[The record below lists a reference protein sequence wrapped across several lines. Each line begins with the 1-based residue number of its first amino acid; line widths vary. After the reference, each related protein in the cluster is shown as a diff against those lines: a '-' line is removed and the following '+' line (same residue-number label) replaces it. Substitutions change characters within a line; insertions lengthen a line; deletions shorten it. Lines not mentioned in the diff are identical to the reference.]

1 MDIEKVIAQS
11 EENIRQA
18 LRDYAAHTSQTDVL
32 DDVSDKFIQRLA
44 KDNAYAKMELRELFS
59 QSPVYDAKLDALVIN
74 GTRTH
79 DPDQTRIERLAREIL
94 LSAVGKTLDNGV
106 VFDNTGLRSIAY
118 FFSGNYSNEGERNEY
133 LAVIK
138 SIAPKS

>member
-44 KDNAYAKMELRELFS
+44 KDNAYAKVELRELFS
-59 QSPVYDAKLDALVIN
+59 QSPVYGCA
-74 GTRTH
+74 GHQRH
-79 DPDQTRIERLAREIL
+79 PHPRPGPDPD
-94 LSAVGKTLDNGV
+94 
-106 VFDNTGLRSIAY
+106 
-118 FFSGNYSNEGERNEY
+118 
-133 LAVIK
+133 
-138 SIAPKS
+138 